1 MSRRTAIFLTEP
13 GSGCFVDRVD
23 DVDQRK
29 TGDLWVSRFAFT
41 ALRMNGHLADF
52 MRINPWDP

>member
-1 MSRRTAIFLTEP
+1 LTEP